1 MRRYEMWSAAR
12 VDLSE
17 RLEASRAAL
26 RFERPAPP
34 AVSKLN
40 PFEASAL
47 IYGYGLPI
55 DIVLDA
61 AAKIGDND
69 TVACKTN
76 TISTKRIDFAFTG
89 SAPAPEN
96 ALLGVPSAVR
106 IEDLGEVSGHV
117 AAASET
123 GFQFTVDEDNRSA
136 LAERLAH
143 AAVRRGL
150 NSNVSLTGGERLEL
164 KNKTCE
170 FIGPD
175 GRPKSGRVLSLSQE
189 DALIQAI
196 TPPKAPAIVVFRGS
210 KQYAAEVT
218 SSFVLGFVAK
228 FSWRISD
235 REFSEDIRFDLR

>member
-1 MRRYEMWSAAR
+1 MRRYEMWSAAK
-12 VDLSE
+12 VDLHQ
-17 RLEASRAAL
+17 RLETSRATL

-34 AVSKLN
+34 TISKLN
-40 PFEASAL
+40 PFEASLL

-55 DIVLDA
+55 SLALEA
-61 AAKIGDND
+61 AAKIGDRD
-69 TVACKTN
+69 AIACKTN

-89 SAPAPEN
+89 DAPAPEN

-106 IEDLGEVSGHV
+106 IEDLGEVTGYV
-117 AAASET
+117 AAASEA
-123 GFQFTVDEDNRSA
+123 GFQLTVAEDNRST

-150 NSNVSLTGGERLEL
+150 NSNISLIGGDRLEL

-175 GRPKSGRVLSLSQE
+175 GRPKNGRVLSLSQE

-196 TPPKAPAIVVFRGS
+196 SPPKAPAIVVFRGT

-218 SSFVLGFVAK
+218 SSFVLGFIVK
-228 FSWRISD
+228 FSWRIPD
-235 REFSEDIRFDLR
+235 HAFSEDIRFDLR